1 MERGAFDADD
11 YFFFLSHKHGVIRGL
26 ERLALVITPLRKAIT
41 RQDSKGNWKAHVTK
55 RVRER
60 EREREK
66 G

>member
-55 RVRER
+55 RVKER
-60 EREREK
+60 ERK
-66 G
+66 VD